1 MKTAGRRRAVPA
13 LLPVLLGTAACGS
26 GTEEAPGEAVYGAPL
41 AQQFHAATAATRE
54 AGTSRFLA
62 TLTYATSGAKTVERA
77 SGTQDYAARTSSA
90 THELHIPADFPEK
103 DAGYIGEAARVA
115 VATAGDDVYVR
126 RDDSSWLRYS
136 PAAFT
141 ALGDGAE
148 ELSVHAAGEVAPWS
162 GTLADLVPRS
172 VPREEP
178 RREKDGSRVYEVTAL
193 PENAAGLLPSSV
205 KAGPG
210 DSWGDEQVPMTVRL
224 DAHGRLSEVT
234 ADLRPL
240 LDILHEDGILKEV
253 TGLRASYTLSEFGE
267 PVDNGVPAEGV
278 EDAEKTVAVLDA
290 LDPGRCADH
299 NTGVASRMVVRTV
312 DCSAPHDVLVI
323 AQVVLDETIPGKK
336 TDKAPDW
343 FAEKKCDTAFAE
355 APDSLLRESR
365 LPGKTL
371 AYAGSAVQGLQV
383 AQGQTSTTVTGTYTC
398 FIVDEDLTE
407 R

>member
-1 MKTAGRRRAVPA
+1 MLA

-26 GTEEAPGEAVYGAPL
+26 GTEEAPGEAVYGVPL

-141 ALGDGAE
+141 VLGDGAE

-172 VPREEP
+172 VPGRSRAARRTAAVSTRSRPSP
-178 RREKDGSRVYEVTAL
+178 RTPPDCCPRPSR
-193 PENAAGLLPSSV
+193 
-205 KAGPG
+205 
-210 DSWGDEQVPMTVRL
+210 
-224 DAHGRLSEVT
+224 
-234 ADLRPL
+234 
-240 LDILHEDGILKEV
+240 
-253 TGLRASYTLSEFGE
+253 
-267 PVDNGVPAEGV
+267 
-278 EDAEKTVAVLDA
+278 
-290 LDPGRCADH
+290 
-299 NTGVASRMVVRTV
+299 
-312 DCSAPHDVLVI
+312 SAP
-323 AQVVLDETIPGKK
+323 A
-336 TDKAPDW
+336 
-343 FAEKKCDTAFAE
+343 TAGAT
-355 APDSLLRESR
+355 SR
-365 LPGKTL
+365 
-371 AYAGSAVQGLQV
+371 S
-383 AQGQTSTTVTGTYTC
+383 
-398 FIVDEDLTE
+398 